1 VFEFWMRFEIE
12 RKFLV
17 AHEGWRA
24 AATARR
30 SLRDG
35 LVGQFGRGKVRVR
48 LDEDRAWLTVK
59 GARLGISRPE
69 FEYEIPCID
78 AEAML
83 QNVCV
88 GGVIDK
94 TRHCVPYE
102 GLTWVVDEFGGC
114 LAGIVLAEVELEA
127 EDQPF
132 ARPDWVGDEVTGDL
146 RFRQTT
152 LLHLCGQMGRPV
164 TMADILALPRAL

>member
-1 VFEFWMRFEIE
+1 MRFEIE

-17 AHEGWRA
+17 ADDGWRA
-24 AATARR
+24 AATGRR

-35 LVGQFGRGKVRVR
+35 LIGQFGNGKVRVR

-59 GARLGISRPE
+59 GARRGISRPE
-69 FEYEIPCID
+69 FEYPIPCAD

-83 QNVCV
+83 GNVCT
-88 GGVIDK
+88 GGVIEK
-94 TRHCVPYE
+94 TRHCVPHD

-132 ARPDWVGDEVTGDL
+132 RKPYWVGDEVTGDA
-146 RFRQTT
+146 RFRQTA
-152 LLHLCGQMGRPV
+152 LLHLCGRMVRPV
-164 TMADILALPRAL
+164 TMADILALPRTP